1 MTAKG
6 VQIVQCGTHGGYKRH
21 LRERTPTCQP
31 CKDANN
37 RQRREARMN
46 VHVVVVNHGPRLAD
60 FDFTPRDWA
69 QHAACV
75 DADPEWFFADQPAD
89 QARALEY
96 CRRCPVAVECLQEG
110 VRSRSDGIWGGL
122 TPQQMDRLLTRRGA

>member
-1 MTAKG
+1 MKG
-6 VQIVQCGTHGGYKRH
+6 QVLVRCGTYGGYKRH
-21 LRERTPTCQP
+21 LRERTPPCQP
-31 CKDANN
+31 CRDANN
-37 RQRREARMN
+37 AERRERYRR
-46 VHVVVVNHGPRLAD
+46 VHVIKVDHGPRLAA
-60 FDFTPRDWA
+60 FDFTPREWA
-69 QHAACV
+69 QYAACV

-96 CRRCPVAVECLQEG
+96 CRRCPVAVDCLQEG

>member
-1 MTAKG
+1 MIKGQVTAP
-6 VQIVQCGTHGGYKRH
+6 CGTYSAYKRH
-21 LRERTPTCQP
+21 LRDRTPPCDP

-37 RQRREARMN
+37 AERRDRYRR
-46 VHVVVVNHGPRLAD
+46 VHVFKVNHGPRLAD

-69 QHAACV
+69 QQAACV

-89 QARALEY
+89 QARALAF